1 MNSKVISIKDKIKPK
16 IIGNDYLEGAVTQGN
31 AAPILQIFKT
41 HNIYERT

>member
-1 MNSKVISIKDKIKPK
+1 MNSKVISIKDKITPK
-16 IIGNDYLEGAVTQGN
+16 IIGDYLEGAVTQGN